1 MGSDHCP
8 VELKLKQRRYSMVK
22 VKQFFK
28 MMIGLFL
35 FGLGIVMTIEAGL
48 GVAPW
53 DVFHHG
59 LSLTIGIT
67 MGQASI
73 ILGLLVVI
81 LDVVLGQDIGWGT
94 VLNML
99 LIGIFMDILMLNN
112 LVPTFESFI
121 PNLIM
126 LVLGIFVEGYG
137 CYLYISVGYGAGPRD
152 GLMVALAKRTGKSVR
167 FLKSSIEVFA
177 VTAGFLLG
185 GHLGLGTLIMA
196 LFGGIIFQFAFKT
209 VNFDLK
215 SVDDIKWLK
224 DKLNREEI
232 TIEEDRKNPL

>member
-1 MGSDHCP
+1 
-8 VELKLKQRRYSMVK
+8 MVR
-22 VKQFFK
+22 VKEFSR
-28 MMIGLFL
+28 IILGLVL
-35 FGLGIVMTIEAGL
+35 FGIGVVLTIEAGL

-73 ILGLLVVI
+73 MIGSLVVVLDIILG
-81 LDVVLGQDIGWGT
+81 QNIGWGT

-99 LIGIFMDILMLNN
+99 TIGTVMDILMLNN
-112 LVPTFESFI
+112 IVPSFDGLL

-126 LVLGIFVEGYG
+126 LILGIFIQGYG
-137 CYLYISVGYGAGPRD
+137 CFLYISVGYGAGPRD

-167 FLKSSIEVFA
+167 FLKSGIEVFA
-177 VTAGFLLG
+177 VTAGYLLG
-185 GHLGLGTLIMA
+185 GHLGIGTLIMA
-196 LFGGIIFQFAFKT
+196 LFGGVIFQFTFKT

-215 SVDDIKWLK
+215 AVEHRFIKDDLK
-224 DKLNREEI
+224 CLKERFI
-232 TIEEDRKNPL
+232 GKEDTEKPY